1 MTGSTIHDFTR
12 CMERKRERQTDRQR
26 ERDKSRQ
33 VFSAVVV
40 AVAAAAVVV
49 VSFLTSLPSG
59 IILKRK
65 SFSCWFAR
73 LASSA
78 PSVLQA
84 FCASAQVLGVV
95 WVT

>member
-1 MTGSTIHDFTR
+1 M
-12 CMERKRERQTDRQR
+12 
-26 ERDKSRQ
+26 
-33 VFSAVVV
+33 FSAVVV
-40 AVAAAAVVV
+40 AVAAAAAAVAV

>member
-1 MTGSTIHDFTR
+1 
-12 CMERKRERQTDRQR
+12 MERKRERQTDRQR

-40 AVAAAAVVV
+40 AVAAAAAVVV